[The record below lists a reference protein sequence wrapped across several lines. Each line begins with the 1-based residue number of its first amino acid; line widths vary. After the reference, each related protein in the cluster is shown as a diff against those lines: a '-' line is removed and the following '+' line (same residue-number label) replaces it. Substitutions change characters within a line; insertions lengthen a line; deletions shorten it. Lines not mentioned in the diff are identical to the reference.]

1 MKYYLTKRI
10 IITSSL
16 FVSAATFSFKGDAVT
31 TFGQEEDA
39 FSKFLAHPVED
50 SKSKGEHS
58 IKQEENSFKKAEKA
72 EILPLKKGS
81 SQMIKGEKLK
91 PYFNKD
97 LVGARLY

>member
-10 IITSSL
+10 TITSLL
-16 FVSAATFSFKGDAVT
+16 FISAVTFSFKGEAVT

-39 FSKFLAHPVED
+39 FSKLLAHPAED
-50 SKSKGEHS
+50 SKSKGERS
-58 IKQEENSFKKAEKA
+58 AKQEENSFKKADKTEA
-72 EILPLKKGS
+72 LPLKKEPS
-81 SQMIKGEKLK
+81 EMVKREKLK